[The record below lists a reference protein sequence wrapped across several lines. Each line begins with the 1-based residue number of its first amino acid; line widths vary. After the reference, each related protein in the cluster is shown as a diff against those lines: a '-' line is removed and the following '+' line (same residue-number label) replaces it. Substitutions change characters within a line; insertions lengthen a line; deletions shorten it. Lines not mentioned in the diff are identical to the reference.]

1 MKSKWSHATTRK
13 IWLIAVVLFWVA
25 VVANG
30 VGAWR
35 QEFDWPSLSSFGL
48 MLVLAL
54 TMTVIWLALKHD
66 KTP

>member
-13 IWLIAVVLFWVA
+13 IWLIAVLLFWVA
-25 VVANG
+25 VVANA

-35 QEFDWPSLSSFGL
+35 QDFDSLSLSSFGL

-54 TMTVIWLALKHD
+54 SMTVIWWALKHA
-66 KTP
+66 KTD